1 MNVADIV
8 KVDDQ
13 TIRVEIKKQ
22 DEKFLV
28 FLNGQA
34 RQVEVTDTRGSCM
47 KLIIENKP
55 FDIVFSGDNTIIV
68 NNEEYA
74 VDIFD
79 EQVAKLMKTGES
91 RALEKEL
98 VVKAAM
104 PGLIIEVNVKQ
115 GERVQEGQALLIIE
129 AMKMQNEMHSTR
141 AGVIKKV
148 NVEKGQT
155 VNSGDKLIIIE

>member
-1 MNVADIV
+1 MADIV
-8 KVDDQ
+8 RVDDK
-13 TIRVEIKKQ
+13 TIKVEVKKQ

-28 FLNGQA
+28 FLDGQA
-34 RQVEVTDTRGSCM
+34 KQVEVTDTHGSCM

-55 FDIVFSGDNTIIV
+55 FDIILSDNNTIIV
-68 NNEEYA
+68 NNEEYT

-79 EQVAKLMKTGES
+79 EQVAKLMKTG
-91 RALEKEL
+91 AGKVLEQEL

-115 GERVQEGQALLIIE
+115 GERVEEGQALLIIE
-129 AMKMQNEMHSTR
+129 AMKMQNEMHSTKT
-141 AGVIKKV
+141 GVIKKI
-148 NVEKGQT
+148 NVQKGQT